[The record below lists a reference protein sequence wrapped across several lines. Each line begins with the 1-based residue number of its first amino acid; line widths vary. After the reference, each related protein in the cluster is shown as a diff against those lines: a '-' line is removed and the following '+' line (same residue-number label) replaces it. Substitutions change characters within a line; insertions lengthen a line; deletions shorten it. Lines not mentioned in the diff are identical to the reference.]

1 MSAQLKT
8 AEEAAPP
15 KKSKKM
21 LFMIIGAVLMLGGGA
36 GGGYFIFAPKGPPPP
51 PVAGKVIPLDSIT
64 VNLANGHFLK
74 IGLALQA
81 TADAAEAPDGSKA
94 KDLMIAQFSNKP
106 VAELSSEKARD
117 HQKEQLKDK
126 IVKAYTDEAGG
137 TKMVMDIYFT
147 EFVMQ

>member
-21 LFMIIGAVLMLGGGA
+21 LLIIIGAVLMLGGGA
-36 GGGYFIFAPKGPPPP
+36 GGGYYLFAPAGPTPPPEP
-51 PVAGKVIPLDSIT
+51 GAVVPLESIT
-64 VNLANGHFLK
+64 VNLSNGHFLK
-74 IGLALQA
+74 IGVALQA

-106 VAELSSEKARD
+106 VAELSSEKARN
-117 HQKEQLKDK
+117 HEKAELKEK
-126 IVKAYTDEAGG
+126 IVEAYTEES
-137 TKMVMDIYFT
+137 TKTKAVMDIYFT